1 MTIEQIDI
9 TGMTN
14 QARDY
19 HQNALKDESST
30 PHSPIAQA
38 AQEFLDR
45 GFAPLPLA
53 KASKQPLLKRWPDYR
68 PDPARL
74 DQDFPPTANIGLLLG
89 QPSGHLVDVDC
100 DWPEAGALLPAFLP
114 ISWTFGRPG
123 DDGQL
128 IVRHRLFRCAGAGT
142 LIFDAP
148 ATQKPGPKRR
158 IVEILADGHQVM
170 VPPSVHPGGQQVQW
184 IISPAQVE
192 LAEVSAETLCRQVAH
207 LAGAALLARSWGSLH
222 GSRHQAA
229 AALAGACRY
238 AGWDRETT
246 KGVFKAIFEMAGDE
260 EVHDRLRVMADTWK
274 AASAGK
280 NVTGLPTLAGLLGE
294 PLVDRLAQWWG
305 LGTAANR
312 PSVQGFSEL
321 SATEIRLPSAPD
333 HPSRLTAE
341 AGASWWPE
349 LIPFDTAEVIQAP
362 TADPYPV
369 DALGPVLGP
378 AVQALVRRQQV
389 PVPLAAQSCLA
400 AAVSVVQMFFDV
412 TADGRVVPPSLFM
425 VLVAVPGERKT
436 TTDAEAMRA
445 VDEWMRRELVNYFAQ
460 LADWI
465 EKKSRKAKDVDPGPK
480 PRRPTLLLN
489 NGTIEGIRKSLDEH
503 WPALTLINSDAAAWL
518 GGYSMRDG
526 RDSATAATLSN
537 LWSGASDHSVK
548 ASQDTPQYLTNRRLS
563 LSLMLQPI
571 VATTLLANKNLLGQ
585 GFLSRCLVAFPSST
599 IGTRSYRRRTTDPA
613 WEQFNAT
620 LRTLLDRPPPIDL
633 VTGELSPTALPLDDL
648 ALEAWIKVHDRLE
661 LALIGDYQDIKEVAN
676 KGADQVLRLAGI
688 QAALEGCTHVNRDH
702 VERADRLL
710 SWYLEQWLTLAG
722 RLRAHDPDVAE
733 PRRLLEWLQSRAG
746 PTTGSRTFTLREITS
761 SGPRLVRGKSEHA
774 RELLAELLRR
784 GYVRTVAA
792 GKYELRPQD
801 L

>member
-1 MTIEQIDI
+1 MTSDQSHRTDTKDEVVFSAQKV
-9 TGMTN
+9 
-14 QARDY
+14 
-19 HQNALKDESST
+19 LKDCVIT
-30 PHSPIAQA
+30 PVSPIAKA

-45 GFAPLPLA
+45 GLVPLPLA
-53 KASKQPLLKRWPDYR
+53 AASKQPLMKRWPDYR
-68 PDPARL
+68 PDLARR
-74 DQDFPPTANIGLLLG
+74 DQDFRANANIGLILG
-89 QPSGHLVDVDC
+89 QPSGYLVDVDS
-100 DWPEAGALLPAFLP
+100 DWPEAGKLLPDFLP
-114 ISWTFGRPG
+114 ASWTFGRLG
-123 DDGQL
+123 DDGEML
-128 IVRHRLFRCAGAGT
+128 VRHRLFRSIGSKT
-142 LIFDAP
+142 LTFDAP
-148 ATQKPGPKRR
+148 VTGGQSTNRR
-158 IVEILADGHQVM
+158 IIEILADGRQVM
-170 VPPSVHPGGQQVQW
+170 VPPSVHPSGQEVQW
-184 IISPAQVE
+184 IISPEQVE
-192 LAEVSAETLCRQVAH
+192 LAEISAEILRKQVSH
-207 LAGAALLARSWGSLH
+207 LAGAALLARQWRTLH
-222 GSRHQAA
+222 GTRHQTA
-229 AALAGACRY
+229 AALAGACCY
-238 AGWDRETT
+238 AGWDPETT
-246 KGVFKAIFEMAGDE
+246 ERLLTATFKLADDE
-260 EVHDRLRVMADTWK
+260 ELPDRLRVVADTLDR
-274 AASAGK
+274 AVAGTS
-280 NVTGLPTLAGLLGE
+280 VTGLPTLAGLIGQ
-294 PLVDRLAQWWG
+294 PIVDCLARWWG
-305 LGTAANR
+305 LGMGIRADVNSFTDLTA
-312 PSVQGFSEL
+312 S
-321 SATEIRLPSAPD
+321 EIRLPSPSD
-333 HPSRLTAE
+333 YLHPPSLT

-349 LIPFDTAEVIQAP
+349 LLPFDTDEGIQAP
-362 TADPYPV
+362 MADPYPV

-400 AAVSVVQMFFDV
+400 AAVCVVQMFFDV
-412 TADGRVVPPSLFM
+412 VADGRVVPPSLFM

-436 TTDAEAMRA
+436 TTDAEALRP
-445 VDEWMRRELVNYFAQ
+445 VDEWMRRELVNFSAQ

-465 EKKSRKAKDVDPGPK
+465 EKKSSKAKDVDPGPK

-599 IGTRSYRRRTTDPA
+599 IGTRRYRRRTTDPA

-648 ALEAWIKVHDRLE
+648 ALEAWIEVHDRLE

-688 QAALEGCTHVNRDH
+688 QAALEGCQHVNRDH

-710 SWYLEQWLTLAG
+710 SWYLDQWLTLTG
-722 RLRAHDPDVAE
+722 RLRALDPDVAE
-733 PRRLLEWLQSRAG
+733 PRRLLEWLQSRAS
-746 PTTGSRTFTLREITS
+746 PTKGSRTFTLREITS
-761 SGPRLVRGKSEHA
+761 SGPRLVRGKSEYA

-784 GYVRTVAA
+784 GYVRTAAA
-792 GKYELRPQD
+792 GRFELRPQD